1 MRKGEVVSA
10 MPLVALNQGRN
21 ALTVINSDNDGIED
35 NDEADSETE
44 KVKTRQLLYNYML
57 EHPQSSALFFP
68 AGAMTMF
75 INHGAKKKA
84 NVKMIWST
92 KEWSS
97 TEFAHATDVHDLTL
111 VGQIDM
117 MLELVATRPIKQ
129 GEEILLDYGD
139 DWASAWKDHL
149 SKWSELI
156 ENERF
161 SKSAMTLNEIHHG
174 LGKPAQPFPTVQES
188 DFSDRDDRENV
199 VLQCHLMYDEGKIE
213 RRRNQD
219 GSRTKVYPWI
229 PHPVAGESRL
239 KTEAAIRGVNRK
251 TCEIVERSGDSD
263 SGYKYI
269 VRPIVT
275 EGLAILVKN
284 VPHYAIRYT
293 DKPYT
298 NAQHGVYAFRHAIQF
313 PDDIFPKAWRDL
325 AEESHSLSN
334 DEL

>member
-1 MRKGEVVSA
+1 
-10 MPLVALNQGRN
+10 
-21 ALTVINSDNDGIED
+21 
-35 NDEADSETE
+35 
-44 KVKTRQLLYNYML
+44 ML
-57 EHPQSSALFFP
+57 EHPKSSALFFP

-92 KEWSS
+92 KEWSN
-97 TEFAHATDVHDLTL
+97 TEFSHTTDVDDLTL
-111 VGQIDM
+111 VGPVDM

-129 GEEILLDYGD
+129 GEEMLLDYGD

-156 ENERF
+156 KNERF
-161 SKSAMTLNEIHHG
+161 SKSAMILNEIHHG
-174 LGKPAQPFPTVQES
+174 LGKPAQPFPTVHES
-188 DFSDRDDRENV
+188 DSGDRDDKVNV
-199 VLQCHLMYDEGKIE
+199 ALHCHLMYDEDKIE

-229 PHPVAGESRL
+229 PHPMAGESRL
-239 KTEAAIRGVNRK
+239 KTEAAIRGANRK
-251 TCEIVERSGDSD
+251 TCEIVERSGDD
-263 SGYKYI
+263 QSGYKYI
-269 VRPIVT
+269 VRPTVT

-293 DKPYT
+293 DRPYM
-298 NAQHGVYAFRHAIQF
+298 NAQHGVFAFRHAIQF
-313 PDDIFPKAWRDL
+313 PDEIFPRAWRDL
-325 AEESHSLSN
+325 ADESHSVNN